1 MSHRVKLHHDA
12 PHKKKIF
19 ELTDELLD
27 GSVMIIP
34 TDSQYA
40 LVCDYKNKK
49 GLDRIRKIRQLDKN
63 DHLTVMCNSME
74 NVSIFAH
81 LSDDNFKLI
90 KRLIPGPYTFILPA
104 TREVPKL
111 LTHPKKKTVG
121 IRVPDH
127 SVCLELI
134 EELGHP
140 VVAITAKLPNVEYG
154 SPEDG
159 NHEMFLNRFDKVVDV
174 VVDDQLDELSDEE
187 TSILDLT
194 GDIPV
199 LLREGLG
206 MEKLREALALED
218 FDLEESEKV

>member
-1 MSHRVKLHHDA
+1 MSQRVKLHPDA

-19 ELTDELLD
+19 ELTDELID
-27 GSVMIIP
+27 GSVMVLP

-40 LVCDYKNKK
+40 LICDYKNKK
-49 GLDRIRKIRQLDKN
+49 GIERIRKIRQLDKN
-63 DHLTVMCNSME
+63 DHLTVMCHSLE

-104 TREVPKL
+104 TREVPRL
-111 LTHPKKKTVG
+111 LTHPKKRTVG

-140 VVAITAKLPNVEYG
+140 VMAITAKLPNVEFG
-154 SPEDG
+154 SPEEG
-159 NHEMFLNRFDKVVDV
+159 NKEMYLNRFDKVVDV
-174 VVDDQLDELSDEE
+174 VVDDQMDELSDEE

-194 GDIPV
+194 GDEPV

-206 MEKLREALALED
+206 MERLREAIALEG
-218 FDLEESEKV
+218 FSLDLPETV

>member
-19 ELTDELLD
+19 ELTDELID
-27 GSVMIIP
+27 GSVMVLP

-40 LVCDYKNKK
+40 LICDYKNKK
-49 GLDRIRKIRQLDKN
+49 GIERIRKIRQLDKN
-63 DHLTVMCNSME
+63 DHLTVMCNSLE

-104 TREVPKL
+104 TREVPRL
-111 LTHPKKKTVG
+111 LTHPKKRKVG

-127 SVCLELI
+127 SVCLDLI
-134 EELGHP
+134 NELGHP
-140 VVAITAKLPNVEYG
+140 VLAITAKLPDVEFG

-159 NHEMFLNRFDKVVDV
+159 NKEMYLNRFDKVVDV
-174 VVDDQLDELSDEE
+174 VVDDQLDTLSDEE
-187 TSILDLT
+187 TSIIDLT
-194 GDIPV
+194 NDEPI

-206 MEKLREALALED
+206 MDRLEEAIALEG
-218 FDLEESEKV
+218 FTLKIPETA